1 MKYNYPYIIILAC
14 IVQRNKT
21 QSGSVSVPKNV
32 LAFSSSKIWVA
43 VRREKRESFFLGNKN
58 GSVFFTSCTNMK
70 PSVTTTL
77 PSQLKPGTRASKLHG
92 RHLSQNNLL
101 FRHAECFLKLMHHWC
116 LRRAQPWVTRTKFP
130 VRSNVPWSVLY
141 ALMHKF
147 HVTPMESSNG
157 SSMRSKRGQK

>member
-14 IVQRNKT
+14 TVQRNKT

-58 GSVFFTSCTNMK
+58 GSVFFTLCSNTK

-77 PSQLKPGTRASKLHG
+77 PSQLKPGTRAFKLHG
-92 RHLSQNNLL
+92 RHLSWKCLL
-101 FRHAECFLKLMHHWC
+101 FMHSECFLQLMHHWC
-116 LRRAQPWVTRTKFP
+116 LRRAQTWATRTKFP
-130 VRSNVPWSVLY
+130 GKSNVPCSVLY
-141 ALMHKF
+141 ALIPF
-147 HVTPMESSNG
+147 VTCYSNG
-157 SSMRSKRGQK
+157 KQ

>member
-43 VRREKRESFFLGNKN
+43 VRREKRESFLGNKN
-58 GSVFFTSCTNMK
+58 GSVFFTLCSNTK

-77 PSQLKPGTRASKLHG
+77 PSQLKPGTKAFKLHG
-92 RHLSQNNLL
+92 RHLSWNNLL
-101 FRHAECFLKLMHHWC
+101 FRYAECFQQLMHHWY
-116 LRRAQPWVTRTKFP
+116 LRRAEPWVTRIKFP
-130 VRSNVPWSVLY
+130 GRSNVPCSVLY
-141 ALMHKF
+141 ALIHMF
-147 HVTPMESSNG
+147 HVSLMERSNG
-157 SSMRSKRGQK
+157 SSMRSKTGQK

>member
-32 LAFSSSKIWVA
+32 LAFSSSKIWVVA
-43 VRREKRESFFLGNKN
+43 RREERESFFLGNKN
-58 GSVFFTSCTNMK
+58 GSVFFTLCSSTK
-70 PSVTTTL
+70 PSVTSAL
-77 PSQLKPGTRASKLHG
+77 PSQLKPGTRAFKLHG

-101 FRHAECFLKLMHHWC
+101 FRYAECFLQLIHHWC
-116 LRRAQPWVTRTKFP
+116 LRSAQSWVTRTKFP
-130 VRSNVPWSVLY
+130 GKSTVPCSVLC
-141 ALMHKF
+141 ALTHMF

-157 SSMRSKRGQK
+157 SSRRSKTGQK